1 MKSTRFYGKSKTP
14 ATLSRLLDLAEDNA
28 WPYRNEDGQFSVTI
42 LPPTN
47 ATGYIADE
55 DSGDE
60 DGAGTVNNL
69 PGSMLLAP
77 AIFDKS
83 NNPNDETVEEP
94 PKKKRRKQ
102 TDTPS
107 RSWAK
112 TDLKSDLPEWVPD
125 DTIIEELRAK
135 KLTLKGYIE
144 LFFDDE
150 IFNLI
155 VQEINRYAFE
165 KNRSLIVDKNDIKC
179 FIGILVLSRYLAPAR
194 RRLFWENATH
204 ALVANAMRRDKFEA
218 IFANFHLAD
227 NNCLDDTD
235 KFAKVRP
242 LIKLL
247 NKKFQQ
253 YAPNEEFY
261 SFDKSMCEYYGR
273 HGCKQFLRGK
283 PIRFGFKVWCGT
295 TPLRYLVW
303 FDPYQGKVDSSRTQE
318 NNLGLGGNLVTKFA
332 DVLASLGRKIF
343 HLCYGTFFNS
353 VKLVTT
359 LKAKFVKTTGTI
371 RENRTKKCPLI
382 SNDALKKQG
391 RGNYD
396 FKTDT
401 NHGVI
406 VCKWNDI
413 SVVNLCSNAAGV
425 HPISNASRYSSS
437 EKKRVQIEQPYLV
450 KLYSENI
457 GGVDRMDQNISNYR
471 IAMRGKKW
479 YFCLV
484 SYMFDISINNA

>member
-1 MKSTRFYGKSKTP
+1 MKSTRFYGKNKTL
-14 ATLSRLLDLAEDNA
+14 ATLSRLLDLAEENA
-28 WPYRNEDGQFSVTI
+28 WPYQNENGQFSVTI

-47 ATGYIADE
+47 AMGYTTDE

-60 DGAGTVNNL
+60 DGAGTVDNL

-77 AIFDKS
+77 AILDES
-83 NNPNDETVEEP
+83 SNPNDETVEEP

-107 RSWAK
+107 RSGAK
-112 TDLKSDLPEWVPD
+112 TDPKSDLPEWVPD

-135 KLTLKGYIE
+135 KLTPKGYFE

-155 VQEINRYAFE
+155 VEETNRYASE

-179 FIGILVLSRYLAPAR
+179 FIEILVLSKYLAPSK
-194 RRLFWENATH
+194 RRLLWENATDTHH
-204 ALVANAMRRDKFEA
+204 ALVANAMKRDKFEA
-218 IFANFHLAD
+218 IFANLHLAD
-227 NNCLDDTD
+227 YIQFLDDTD
-235 KFAKVRP
+235 KFAKARP

-261 SFDKSMCEYYGR
+261 NFDESMCQYYGR

-283 PIRFGFKVWCGT
+283 PIRIGFKIWCGT
-295 TPLRYLVW
+295 TPLGYLVW

-318 NNLGLGGNLVTKFA
+318 NNLGLGGNLVTKCA
-332 DVLASLGRKIF
+332 DVLASLVRKFF
-343 HLCYGTFFNS
+343 HLCYDNFFNS

-359 LKAKFVKTTGTI
+359 LKAKFVKATGTI
-371 RENRTKKCPLI
+371 RENKTEKCPLI
-382 SNDALKKQG
+382 YNDALKKQG

-396 FKTDT
+396 FKTNT
-401 NHGVI
+401 NHE
-406 VCKWNDI
+406 CN
-413 SVVNLCSNAAGV
+413 
-425 HPISNASRYSSS
+425 
-437 EKKRVQIEQPYLV
+437 
-450 KLYSENI
+450 
-457 GGVDRMDQNISNYR
+457 
-471 IAMRGKKW
+471 
-479 YFCLV
+479 CLQ
-484 SYMFDISINNA
+484 MK